1 MKDARANLFKDGV
14 NALLLR
20 LFRFYFD
27 ALILPL
33 LFPEETRVLSA
44 NMGH

>member
-14 NALLLR
+14 NALLL
-20 LFRFYFD
+20 RFYFD